1 MEDEKYLIELGEK
14 IAKLR
19 KKKGWTQV
27 VLAEKLNIQRSS
39 LTRIELGN
47 VNSTINMLRKIAKAL
62 DIKTSALID
71 IEE

>member
-1 MEDEKYLIELGEK
+1 MEDEKYYLIELGEK

-47 VNSTINMLRKIAKAL
+47 VNSTINMLRKIAKEL

-71 IEE
+71 IE